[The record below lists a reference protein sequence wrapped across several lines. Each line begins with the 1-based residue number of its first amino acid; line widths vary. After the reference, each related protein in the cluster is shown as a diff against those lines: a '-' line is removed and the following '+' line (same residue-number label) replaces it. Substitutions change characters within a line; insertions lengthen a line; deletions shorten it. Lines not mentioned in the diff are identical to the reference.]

1 MMISLARRVIARV
14 MDTDIARSTPF
25 ARGENRVFFTSGA
38 TRSHG
43 QGVFM
48 LASNHRTGRSAAAR
62 RSGTALTVA
71 TLSFVCLSAIACGS
85 PSVPPSIEFTTIPKA
100 DAGGPE
106 ALSPV
111 AGRVTGA
118 RPNQRIVLFARSDQ
132 GWWVQPFR
140 SRPFTDIAPD
150 STWKS
155 AIHLGQEYA
164 ALLVD
169 ADYRPPATAES
180 LPERGGGIVAVARI
194 AGSGKFVAPPPKSI
208 MFSGYEWLVRQL
220 PNDRHGMNDYDAR
233 NVWVDSNGHLHLAL
247 TERDGRW
254 TSADVRLTRSLG
266 YGTYSFDVRDT
277 SQLDPSAALS
287 MYTFD
292 PLGSD
297 QNFRE
302 LTIDISRWGE
312 PNNMNGQF
320 VVQPE
325 TVPANVFRFT
335 IPAGLVTHSFRWEP
349 GRVSFKAVRRNGAP
363 GRDSVV
369 AERLFT
375 ARVPTAGAERPELT
389 LLYDRSAVR
398 PPSKAVE
405 VVVEKFVFLP

>member
-1 MMISLARRVIARV
+1 M
-14 MDTDIARSTPF
+14 
-25 ARGENRVFFTSGA
+25 TSHL
-38 TRSHG
+38 R
-43 QGVFM
+43 
-48 LASNHRTGRSAAAR
+48 
-62 RSGTALTVA
+62 TALA
-71 TLSFVCLSAIACGS
+71 LAISSYVCLFAISCSS
-85 PSVPPSIEFTTIPKA
+85 PPVEPSIQFTTIPQA
-100 DAGGPE
+100 DAGGP
-106 ALSPV
+106 AVLAPV
-111 AGRVTGA
+111 AGRVKGA
-118 RPNQRIVLFARSDQ
+118 RPNQRIILFTRSDQ

-140 SRPFTDIAPD
+140 SRPFTEIESD

-180 LPERGGGIVAVARI
+180 LPEPGAGIVAIARVA
-194 AGSGKFVAPPPKSI
+194 GTGNFVPPPPKTI
-208 MFSGYEWLVRQL
+208 AFSGYDWLVRQTQ
-220 PNDRHGMNDYDAR
+220 NDRHGMNDYDGR
-233 NVWVDSNGHLHLAL
+233 NVWVDGEGHLHLLL
-247 TERDGRW
+247 TDRDGRW

-277 SQLDPSAALS
+277 SQLDPSAAFS

-312 PNNMNGQF
+312 AGNMNGQF

-325 TVPANVFRFT
+325 TVPANVLRFE

-349 GRVSFKAVRRNGAP
+349 GRVLFKAARKGGTPTGDGA
-363 GRDSVV
+363 V

-375 ARVPTAGAERPELT
+375 ARVPTAGAERPQLT
-389 LLYDRSAVR
+389 LLYDRSAAR
-398 PPSKAVE
+398 PPSKTVE
-405 VVVEKFVFLP
+405 VVVEKFTFLP

>member
-1 MMISLARRVIARV
+1 VLGLATSSLACLLAISC
-14 MDTDIARSTPF
+14 RSP
-25 ARGENRVFFTSGA
+25 E
-38 TRSHG
+38 
-43 QGVFM
+43 
-48 LASNHRTGRSAAAR
+48 
-62 RSGTALTVA
+62 VA
-71 TLSFVCLSAIACGS
+71 
-85 PSVPPSIEFTTIPKA
+85 PSIEFTTIPRA
-100 DAGGPE
+100 DAGGPGVL
-106 ALSPV
+106 APV
-111 AGRVTGA
+111 AGRVKGA
-118 RPNQRIVLFARSDQ
+118 RPNQRVVLFAKSDE

-140 SRPFTDIAPD
+140 SRPFTDIGGD
-150 STWKS
+150 STWKN

-180 LPERGGGIVAVARI
+180 LPERGGGILAVARI
-194 AGSGKFVAPPPKSI
+194 SGSGQFVAPAPKTI
-208 MFSGYEWLVRQL
+208 TFSGYEWLVRQTQ
-220 PNDRHGMNDYDAR
+220 NDRHGMNDYDGR
-233 NVWVDSNGHLHLAL
+233 NVWVDNEGLLHLLL

-254 TSADVRLTRSLG
+254 TSADLRLTRSLG

-277 SQLDPSAALS
+277 SQLDPSAAFS

-302 LTIDISRWGE
+302 LTIDVSRWGE
-312 PNNMNGQF
+312 PGNMNGQF

-325 TVPANVFRFT
+325 TVPANVFRLA

-349 GRVSFKAVRRNGAP
+349 GRVSFKTVHRNGTP
-363 GRDSVV
+363 RGDGVV

-375 ARVPTAGAERPELT
+375 ARVPTAGAESLHLT
-389 LLYDRSAVR
+389 LLYDRNAAR

-405 VVVEKFVFLP
+405 VVVEKFGFLP

>member
-1 MMISLARRVIARV
+1 MTRRLRTVRVLA
-14 MDTDIARSTPF
+14 
-25 ARGENRVFFTSGA
+25 TSW
-38 TRSHG
+38 
-43 QGVFM
+43 
-48 LASNHRTGRSAAAR
+48 
-62 RSGTALTVA
+62 
-71 TLSFVCLSAIACGS
+71 FVCLFAISCGS
-85 PSVPPSIEFTTIPKA
+85 PTVAPSIEFTTVPKA
-100 DAGGPE
+100 DAGGPAE
-106 ALSPV
+106 LAAI

-118 RPNQRIVLFARSDQ
+118 RPGQRIVLFAKSDQ

-140 SRPFTDIAPD
+140 SRPFTEIGSD

-155 AIHLGQEYA
+155 DIHLGQEYA

-180 LPERGGGIVAVARI
+180 LPERGGGVVAVVRAG
-194 AGSGKFVAPPPKSI
+194 GSGKFVAPAPKTI
-208 MFSGYEWLVRQL
+208 TFSGYEWLVRQTQ
-220 PNDRHGMNDYDAR
+220 NDRHGMNDYDGR
-233 NVWVDSNGHLHLAL
+233 NVWVDSDGHLHLL
-247 TERDGRW
+247 LMERDGRW

-277 SQLDPSAALS
+277 SQVDPSAAFS

-302 LTIDISRWGE
+302 LTVDVSQWGE
-312 PNNMNGQF
+312 PGTMNGQF

-325 TVPANVFRFT
+325 TVPANVFRFA
-335 IPAGLVTHSFRWEP
+335 IPTGLVTFSFRWEP
-349 GRVSFKAVRRNGAP
+349 GRVSFKTVRQQGTQGNG
-363 GRDSVV
+363 SVI

-389 LLYDRSAVR
+389 LLYDRSAAR
-398 PPSKAVE
+398 PPSKSVE
-405 VVVEKFVFLP
+405 VVVEKFTFLP